1 MTIETL
7 KTLSY
12 TSNIICIIFIL
23 LLFFIYF
30 RKNNI
35 QNTETTI
42 YKTLLWLN
50 AISLVVE
57 FIFYKALD
65 VPPNNT
71 ILLIIEKIY
80 YSTTVIWM
88 YIFMIYNLAIV
99 KEHSKNKIYN
109 LSTKTKTI
117 FIISS
122 IIAMIILLFILP
134 VERNY
139 TPTGEII
146 GSQGMAP
153 SMMFLLSVLMLLID
167 FIVVII
173 YRKKLSKDKTL
184 PLYLFILLILI
195 EMLLTATG
203 TQLLLLTLPMTLVSH
218 LMYHTI
224 ENPDVKMLEEVS
236 FAKEQAEKANVA
248 KSEFL
253 SNMSHEIRTPL
264 NAIVGFSEMLK
275 EDDIPEAS
283 KEKVDDIITASQ
295 NLLELVNGILDI
307 SKIEANKLEIINKEY
322 EPADMFKELVSLAKA
337 RIGDKGLDFQV
348 NIAEDIPSVLYGDNT
363 RVKQIILNILTN
375 AIKYTKEG
383 YVMFNVSTIVKDNV
397 CRLIISIEDS
407 GIGIK
412 QESIPKL
419 FSKFERLNVEKQL
432 TIEGTGLG
440 LAITKKLLD
449 LMNGTII
456 VQSIYG
462 KGSKFTISLDQRI
475 ISVEPPLKK
484 QKPKTE
490 STIIDANGAKLLIVD
505 DNEMNIKV
513 AMTLLKK
520 YHFNIDYTNSGL
532 GCIAKLKENEYDIIF
547 LDDMMPQMSGKETLK
562 KLKEKPSF
570 KTPVIALTANAIS
583 GMKEEYL
590 ATGFDDYLSKP
601 IERPELERIIKEFI
615 MKDNQTSINTET
627 SMSTT
632 SILEQ
637 TLNVEEPTKEYK
649 EVAIAPPKEVLVIDN
664 NVYTV
669 KILEEILEQF
679 NTNLTGVTTSSEG
692 ISNVIE
698 QDYDL
703 IFLDDSLVDK
713 NYEKVMD
720 DLTSISGFDTP
731 VVLMTKHLESE
742 IKESIEK
749 CGFKGFISKPINNIE
764 VESIYAS
771 IVKQ

>member
-1 MTIETL
+1 MF
-7 KTLSY
+7 
-12 TSNIICIIFIL
+12 SNISIGATSTFFMLILMWSFFRKKHIQSKELDIFKGLIVLNFIGLVLEIVLNISILLIKQQNIIIDILGKLLLVYFLLFTSLFLIYTFTVSLKEETYKKNKNYITALICTLVTICIILIVLLPINFKYVQQPYSYGPAVDIL
-23 LLFFIYF
+23 YVFAGIE
-30 RKNNI
+30 I
-35 QNTETTI
+35 TTI
-42 YKTLLWLN
+42 I
-50 AISLVVE
+50 A
-57 FIFYKALD
+57 
-65 VPPNNT
+65 
-71 ILLIIEKIY
+71 ILLINFKRIKKAKLIPLIIY
-80 YSTTVIWM
+80 VIGTIIATVIQKL
-88 YIFMIYNLAIV
+88 NPALT
-99 KEHSKNKIYN
+99 
-109 LSTKTKTI
+109 LST
-117 FIISS
+117 FVES
-122 IIAMIILLFILP
+122 ILLFI
-134 VERNY
+134 
-139 TPTGEII
+139 
-146 GSQGMAP
+146 
-153 SMMFLLSVLMLLID
+153 
-167 FIVVII
+167 
-173 YRKKLSKDKTL
+173 
-184 PLYLFILLILI
+184 
-195 EMLLTATG
+195 
-203 TQLLLLTLPMTLVSH
+203 
-218 LMYHTI
+218 MYHTI

-236 FAKEQAEKANVA
+236 IAKEQAEKANTA

-253 SNMSHEIRTPL
+253 SSMSHEIRTPL

-275 EDDIPEAS
+275 EDDIADSS

-322 EPADMFKELVSLAKA
+322 EPAEIFKELVSLTKA

-348 NIAEDIPSVLYGDNT
+348 NIAEDIPSVLYGDNS

-375 AIKYTKEG
+375 AVKYTKEG
-383 YVMFNVSTIVKDNV
+383 YVMFNVSSIVKDNV

-475 ISVEPPLKK
+475 ISMEPPLKK

-520 YHFNIDYTNSGL
+520 YHFNIDFTTSGL
-532 GCIAKLKENEYDIIF
+532 GCIAKLKENDYDIIF

-562 KLKEKPSF
+562 KLKENKSF
-570 KTPVIALTANAIS
+570 KTPVIALTANAIT

-615 MKDNQTSINTET
+615 MKDNQESINTDT
-627 SMSTT
+627 SMATT
-632 SILEQ
+632 SILANKL
-637 TLNVEEPTKEYK
+637 TTEEPVEKEFK
-649 EVAIAPPKEVLVIDN
+649 EVAITPPKEVLVIDN

-679 NTNLTGVTTSSEG
+679 NTNLTGVTTSKEA
-692 ISNVIE
+692 IENVIDKE
-698 QDYDL
+698 YDI
-703 IFLDDSLVDK
+703 IFLDDSIVDK
-713 NYEKVMD
+713 NYEKVME
-720 DLTSISGFDTP
+720 DLTSISGFNTP

-742 IKESIEK
+742 IKDSIEK

>member
-12 TSNIICIIFIL
+12 TSNIICVIFLL

-35 QNTETTI
+35 TNTETKI
-42 YKTLLWLN
+42 
-50 AISLVVE
+50 
-57 FIFYKALD
+57 YKALLCLNIISLAVELLFYKMLD
-65 VPPNNT
+65 SSQNST
-71 ILLIIEKIY
+71 MLLIIEKIY
-80 YSTTVIWM
+80 YSSTVLWM
-88 YIFMIYNLAIV
+88 YIFMIYNFAIV
-99 KEHSKNKIYN
+99 KEYSKNKIY
-109 LSTKTKTI
+109 SISKTI
-117 FIISS
+117 KTSLIFFS
-122 IIAMIILLFILP
+122 IIAIIALLFVLP

-146 GSQGMAP
+146 GSVGMAP
-153 SMMFLLSVLMLLID
+153 AAMFLLSVVMLVID
-167 FIVVII
+167 FMVVII
-173 YRKKLSKDKTL
+173 FRKKLSKEKTL
-184 PLYLFILLILI
+184 PLYLFILLIFI

-224 ENPDVKMLEEVS
+224 ENPDIKMLEEVS
-236 FAKEQAEKANVA
+236 IAKEQAEKANTA

-264 NAIVGFSEMLK
+264 NAIVGFSESLK
-275 EDDIPEAS
+275 EDNIPENS
-283 KEKVDDIITASQ
+283 REKVNDIITASE

-322 EPADMFKELVSLAKA
+322 EPAEMFKELVSLTKA

-348 NIAEDIPSVLYGDNT
+348 KIDETIPSVLYGDNT

-375 AIKYTKEG
+375 AVKYTKEG
-383 YVMFNVSTIVKDNV
+383 YVLFNVSSIIKDNV
-397 CRLIISIEDS
+397 CRLIISVEDS

-412 QESIPKL
+412 QESVSKL

-475 ISVEPPLKK
+475 ISMDVPVTKK
-484 QKPKTE
+484 KPVAE
-490 STIIDANGAKLLIVD
+490 SKVIDANGAKLLIVD

-513 AMTLLKK
+513 AITLLKK
-520 YHFNIDYTNSGL
+520 YHFDIDFTNSGL
-532 GCIAKLKENEYDIIF
+532 GCIAKLKENKYDIIF
-547 LDDMMPQMSGKETLK
+547 LDDMMPQMSGKQTLA
-562 KLKEKPSF
+562 KLKENPNF
-570 KTPVIALTANAIS
+570 KTPVIVLTANAIT
-583 GMKEEYL
+583 GMKEDYL

-615 MKDNQTSINTET
+615 MTDNKENINTDT
-627 SMSTT
+627 SVATT
-632 SILEQ
+632 SILER
-637 TLNVEEPTKEYK
+637 EYK
-649 EVAIAPPKEVLVIDN
+649 EVAIEPAKEVLVIDN
-664 NVYTV
+664 NVYTS
-669 KILEEILEQF
+669 KIIEEILEQF
-679 NTNLTGVTTSSEG
+679 NTSITSVNNSKDA
-692 ISNVIE
+692 IASVI
-698 QDYDL
+698 DNKYDL

-713 NYEKVMD
+713 NYEKVMS

-731 VVLMTKHLESE
+731 VVLMTRHEESE
-742 IKESIEK
+742 MKSSIEK
-749 CGFKGFISKPINNIE
+749 CGFKGYISKPINNIE
-764 VESIYAS
+764 VESTYAS
-771 IVKQ
+771 IVKK